1 MSNIP
6 ELKERLRKEGAVPDY
21 KLWLD
26 LLWFSRG
33 RGVGG
38 AVNVTLVA
46 SAMENDAPNLLIPFA
61 LSMLPE
67 GWTWNLDA
75 TDPEPRAVGRLRRQ
89 GSEGPPSKPGEIFQA
104 TLTKV
109 DAVAAYPAAALML
122 AILETMDD

>member
-6 ELKERLRKEGAVPDY
+6 ELKERLCKEGAEPDY

-38 AVNVTLVA
+38 AVNVTLVGE
-46 SAMENDAPNLLIPFA
+46 AMENDAPNLLIPFA

-67 GWTWNLDA
+67 GWTWRLDA
-75 TDPEPRAVGRLRRQ
+75 LAARAVCALFLLRAPLDPT
-89 GSEGPPSKPGEIFQA
+89 STSTKKIFRP
-104 TLTKV
+104 TLTK
-109 DAVAAYPAAALML
+109 ATAEAAYPAAALML
-122 AILETMDD
+122 AILETIDD